1 MPSPDALAAAL
12 RAHARGL
19 RCPEA
24 ATGLLIAQSW
34 LYREDFTSQFVRT
47 RHDAT
52 CGQQAA
58 TIDWPAV
65 VTALGTSLPAPLPD
79 LAHSRLAAHARQ
91 RTLKISPDGHGKTP
105 SSPAGSGSA
114 RCPHPPDQHE
124 PSQRQERRHDPA
136 RSEPVCTR
144 APPGCVTQPSPP
156 AKQTPQ
162 PKPGSDTISKRTSSP
177 LND

>member
-24 ATGLLIAQSW
+24 ATELLIAQSW

-91 RTLKISPDGHGKTP
+91 RTLKISPDWPWKDAFLACWQRLCTL
-105 SSPAGSGSA
+105 PA
-114 RCPHPPDQHE
+114 
-124 PSQRQERRHDPA
+124 PA
-136 RSEPVCTR
+136 
-144 APPGCVTQPSPP
+144 
-156 AKQTPQ
+156 
-162 PKPGSDTISKRTSSP
+162 
-177 LND
+177 